1 MSRLSVYWP
10 EEVFSISNDFDDHLI
25 DERRILPFPV
35 TVAVPQLPPQP
46 MDVITR
52 ARLLFSNRKC
62 RGCSYPVVEP
72 IELADAVTN
81 RSGLAIPGTATLIGF
96 RCCGCDAEWAI

>member
-10 EEVFSISNDFDDHLI
+10 EETYSLVNNFDDHSI
-25 DERRILPFPV
+25 DERQILPFPLEA
-35 TVAVPQLPPQP
+35 TDPDLPPHP
-46 MDVITR
+46 MDIITR
-52 ARLLFSNRKC
+52 ARLLFSNRTC

-81 RSGLAIPGTATLIGF
+81 RNGLAIPGTATLIGF
-96 RCCGCDAEWAI
+96 RCCGCEAEWGV